1 MLRVRP
7 VRESDA
13 MHVQASGPAPD
24 EGGVAL
30 RAAGLDVRRGA
41 GPWLMSG
48 AARRGA
54 AIWFAVED
62 AVRDELVGVA
72 VLVRP
77 DGAPSVEVGYAP
89 GTAAGARAFAGAAL
103 HLVARKAFEQ
113 LGISRLETRTRE
125 PDDLLAAMLRGV
137 GFTWVGHDRDNRVVW
152 SLVPRDLR

>member
-1 MLRVRP
+1 MVRVRP

-13 MHVQASGPAPD
+13 MHLQATGPAPD
-24 EGGVAL
+24 EGAVVL
-30 RAAGLDVRRGA
+30 RAARPDVRGRA
-41 GPWLMSG
+41 GPWLTSG

-62 AVRDELVGVA
+62 AARAEPVGVA

-77 DGAPSVEVGYAP
+77 DRAPSAEVGYAP
-89 GTAAGARAFAGAAL
+89 RTAAGARAFAAAAP
-103 HLVARKAFEQ
+103 HLIARRAFDE

-125 PDDLLAAMLRGV
+125 RDDLLAAMLRGV
-137 GFTWVGHDRDNRVVW
+137 GFTWVGRDRDNRVVW